1 LWNIES
7 LQFSDSLHTLDAQ
20 TQPPSPPPPP
30 GPTNAAPVIVSA
42 TATGSAT
49 EWADKSAAETAN
61 TPHTASG
68 SVLYSDANALDTHSA
83 SFAARGSGYLG
94 TFSLNTASIDSGDTV
109 GWSFTVS
116 DSAIDSMKAGQ
127 TKTQL
132 YDVTID
138 DGHGGT
144 IVQTITIT
152 LTGAGDAATRTRR
165 ARGNEADSTNESGL
179 PGYEHGRH
187 GDGADMD
194 GDQIPAPHPAVH
206 DIATLLGA
214 HLQPGEY
221 WV

>member
-1 LWNIES
+1 L
-7 LQFSDSLHTLDAQ
+7 
-20 TQPPSPPPPP
+20 
-30 GPTNAAPVIVSA
+30 
-42 TATGSAT
+42 
-49 EWADKSAAETAN
+49 
-61 TPHTASG
+61 
-68 SVLYSDANALDTHSA
+68 
-83 SFAARGSGYLG
+83 GYLG
-94 TFSLNTASIDSGDTV
+94 TFSLNTANIDSGDTV
-109 GWSFTVS
+109 GWSFTVA
-116 DSAIDSMKAGQ
+116 DSAIDSLKAGQ

-152 LTGAGDAATRTRR
+152 LAGANDGTTRTPRR
-165 ARGNEADSTNESGL
+165 ARGNDADSASESGS
-179 PGYEHGRH
+179 PGSPYEHGRH